1 MNSVAEIQNLEAPS
15 AEEQQS
21 AQADKTGLLR
31 NLGDQT
37 NLNGGPG
44 TLRYLRRDEWGTIWD
59 KLIDIS
65 PQGSPFVRSW
75 WLQAVGGAVEILGYF
90 KGGSLIAGMPLFS
103 ERRFGITLYTM
114 PKLTQT
120 LGPVLSPSTGKQV
133 AAIWQE
139 MEVLAAFA
147 KELARFRIFFQAFH
161 PSLHNWSPFY
171 WNGFSQTSRATQ
183 VVDLSASE
191 KLCEHM
197 AKGARRHI
205 RKAEREGITI
215 EPCSPEDL
223 WRAEEKSFSR
233 QGMKVPHSIEYLKG
247 LHDAAQTNHAGG
259 CFGAIDREGRM
270 HCACFIVWDHNRAY
284 TVASGADPELR
295 DSGAHSLL
303 TLHLARLAAE
313 HSPVLDFAGSMLQPV
328 ELFLRSF
335 GASQV
340 PYNWIMKFPLWL
352 KLYLVS
358 RHKI

>member
-1 MNSVAEIQNLEAPS
+1 MSSVMEVHNTERVDMH
-15 AEEQQS
+15 EQQL
-21 AQADKTGLLR
+21 ARTDNTGLLR
-31 NLGDQT
+31 NVENESYG
-37 NLNGGPG
+37 NGGPG
-44 TLRYLRRDEWGTIWD
+44 TLRYLRREEWPTIWD
-59 KLIDIS
+59 KLVDIS

-75 WLQAVGGAVEILGYF
+75 WLQAVGGTVEILGYF
-90 KGGSLIAGMPLFS
+90 KGGSLLAGIPLYS
-103 ERRFGITLYTM
+103 EKRLGVTVYTM

-120 LGPVLSPSTGKQV
+120 LGPVLAPSGGRQV

-139 MEVLAAFA
+139 MEVLSAFA
-147 KELARFRIFFQAFH
+147 KELSRFRIFFQAFH

-183 VVDLSASE
+183 VVDLSVPD
-191 KLCEHM
+191 KLCERM

-205 RKAEREGITI
+205 RKAERNGISI
-215 EPCSPEDL
+215 EPCGPEEL

-233 QGMKVPHSIEYLKG
+233 QGMKVPHSVEYLRA
-247 LHDAAQTNHAGG
+247 LNHAAQANHAGG
-259 CFGAIDREGRM
+259 CFAAFDRERRM

-303 TLHLARLAAE
+303 TLHLARLASE

-335 GASQV
+335 GAAQIS
-340 PYNWIMKFPLWL
+340 YNWIMKFPRSI
-352 KLYLVS
+352 KLYLTLQG
-358 RHKI
+358 KL